1 MKGFKYILAVA
12 CLCVSVSANAG
23 SILSPTAIINNDFG
37 PGSTVAQE
45 QQNMLNQSGLSAVFT
60 SGVTDFATYVAGNPT
75 HACTYCAGHYL
86 SDNPILPGNI
96 DFDLGSL
103 VDIEQFGLWNTPSR
117 GVTSIEIY
125 TSSVADFTV
134 SEFVGS
140 YAPGTTTFWPL
151 YYPFPLQVFTLTPT
165 TARYARLRIL
175 SVNSSS
181 YAAIS
186 EIVFDVSVP
195 SSSAAPVPEPS
206 TVLLLGTGLLGLVGY
221 THRRRKAA

>member
-1 MKGFKYILAVA
+1 
-12 CLCVSVSANAG
+12 
-23 SILSPTAIINNDFG
+23 
-37 PGSTVAQE
+37 
-45 QQNMLNQSGLSAVFT
+45 MLNQSGLSAVFT

-75 HACTYCAGHYL
+75 HAAVYYRRGGHYKH
-86 SDNPILPGNI
+86 SGPVLPGNI